1 MPPRRSLSPHWCRYE
16 DEIPTVFDEPAE
28 PLAEPQF
35 FLDDADY
42 EDTSDEDDHL
52 SFLAEVHLRM
62 HPEEPVPEYSPYDQ
76 NDPDTW
82 SHQQHLDFMA
92 SVRALNAARI
102 AENPNAA
109 LFSVYPGPSG
119 EVMFQ
124 SQVHLVLGART
135 DLPEEL
141 RRYFQDNN

>member
-16 DEIPTVFDEPAE
+16 PELVPAPTEMPQTVAELWDDEFSDSEDE
-28 PLAEPQF
+28 L
-35 FLDDADY
+35 
-42 EDTSDEDDHL
+42 DHL

-62 HPEEPVPEYSPYDQ
+62 HPDTEYSPYDQ

-82 SHQQHLDFMA
+82 THQQHLDFMA
-92 SVRALNAARI
+92 SVRALNAARL

-124 SQVHLVLGART
+124 SQVHLVPGART
-135 DLPEEL
+135 DLPSEL
-141 RRYFQDNN
+141 QGFFRDHN